1 MEARG
6 KLIVSA
12 SAPRSNYGE
21 DLDAGWFKLGD
32 EIKQGFSSAVFS
44 LKANVESQGLVYTH
58 TMDYTPTILHV
69 FYVHAFVTQCSID
82 ESSARKKNKT

>member
-1 MEARG
+1 MEVQG

-12 SAPRSNYGE
+12 SASRSNYGE

-44 LKANVESQGLVYTH
+44 LKATVESQGLVYTH
-58 TMDYTPTILHV
+58 NGLHSDYITCVLCTCV
-69 FYVHAFVTQCSID
+69 CYATQH
-82 ESSARKKNKT
+82 